1 MKKRWILNLVLLAIV
16 AGIVAFLYMQPQ
28 QVSETKEYELSTL
41 RLADFTQIK
50 VEFPTQAPVTFEK
63 IDGFWRM
70 TAPYKVRA
78 DLASVNRILSII
90 AAKSLEKLPVDDPSK
105 YGLDNPRIRLKLTNS
120 TGEQVFVFGTH
131 NPVSEEQYVAYQGAV
146 YLLPTNYAEAAA
158 TQSIEMVDK
167 APLSPA
173 DSKQIVGFAFSNLEQ
188 WQEKGGLD
196 MHLENGQW
204 KVSLAKA
211 KPTQNELNEW
221 LDAAWVH
228 AQAGSVELY
237 KPDRKASYPGFDV
250 VLKDGRKIHFDKIGE
265 APELL
270 LARAD
275 EGLVFHFSNDVGFN
289 MLNPPL
295 NLQ

>member
-1 MKKRWILNLVLLAIV
+1 MVLLAIV
-16 AGIVAFLYMQPQ
+16 AGIVAFLYMQPKK
-28 QVSETKEYELSTL
+28 VSETKAYEVSALK
-41 RLADFTQIK
+41 LADFTQIK
-50 VEFPTQAPVTFEK
+50 VEFPAQAPVAFEK

-70 TAPYKVRA
+70 IAPYKTRA

-90 AAKSLEKLPVDDPSK
+90 AAKSMEKLPVDDPGK
-105 YGLDNPRIRLKLTNS
+105 YGLDNPQIRLKLANS
-120 TGEQVFVFGTH
+120 AGEHVFVFGTH
-131 NPVSEEQYVAYQGAV
+131 NPVSEEQYVAYQDAV

-158 TQSIEMVDK
+158 TQPIEMIDK

-173 DSKQIVGFAFSNLEQ
+173 ESKQIAGFAFSNLEQ

-204 KVSLAKA
+204 KASLAKA
-211 KPTQNELNEW
+211 KPTQDELNEW
-221 LDAAWVH
+221 LDVAWVH
-228 AQAGSVELY
+228 AQASSVELY
-237 KPDRKASYPGFDV
+237 KPDRKATYPGFDV
-250 VLKDGRKIHFDKIGE
+250 ILKDGKKVHFDKVQE

-275 EGLVFHFSNDVGFN
+275 EGLVFHFSNDTGFN

-295 NLQ
+295 NIQ